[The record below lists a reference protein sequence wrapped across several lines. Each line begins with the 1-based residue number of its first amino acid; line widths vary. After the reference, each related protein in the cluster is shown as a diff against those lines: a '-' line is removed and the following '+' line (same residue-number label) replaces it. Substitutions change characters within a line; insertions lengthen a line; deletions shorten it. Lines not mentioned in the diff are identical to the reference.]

1 MEENKN
7 NTPRFGEKY
16 GLLIL
21 LGVLKIPFVGF
32 ILIMIVFYAIYDPIF
47 GPDPIDDS
55 GAVEYRDT
63 TFSVCNDSTEV
74 LFHLSTRNKITLK
87 RNNITFFGNDSC
99 KQLIS
104 KADEECYYALKNDS
118 SRIPNPFRILDKSPS
133 ARRLGNM
140 FDIRI
145 FIDRKGLI
153 DKTSIMVDVTHSNLT
168 GIPKTRSYEM
178 CEIYN
183 ITHDCYETIPFNQ
196 VNNYFTK

>member
-1 MEENKN
+1 M
-7 NTPRFGEKY
+7 
-16 GLLIL
+16 LL
-21 LGVLKIPFVGF
+21 
-32 ILIMIVFYAIYDPIF
+32 
-47 GPDPIDDS
+47 
-55 GAVEYRDT
+55 
-63 TFSVCNDSTEV
+63 
-74 LFHLSTRNKITLK
+74 
-87 RNNITFFGNDSC
+87 FFGNDSC
-99 KQLIS
+99 KQLIMN
-104 KADEECYYALKNDS
+104 AEWECYDAVKNDS
-118 SRIPNPFRILDKSPS
+118 SKIPNPFRILDKSPS
-133 ARRLGNM
+133 TRRLGNM